1 MKTVSVAKAQSDIEA
16 VLDSAQNGSIV
27 VTRAGRP
34 SAVIVGV
41 ESYDAEDLALACSPS
56 FWQLIESRR
65 KGRSIPL
72 SQVKRR
78 LDAREQRES
87 GRPVKNNRK
96 GPRKPHG
103 SRA

>member
-1 MKTVSVAKAQSDIEA
+1 MRTVSVAKARSNIEA
-16 VLDSAQNGSIV
+16 VLDSAQNERIV

-41 ESYDAEDLALACSPS
+41 ESYDAEDLAIACSPA
-56 FWQLIESRR
+56 FWQMFESRR

-78 LDAREQRES
+78 LDARERREA

-96 GPRKPHG
+96 GPGKPNR

>member
-1 MKTVSVAKAQSDIEA
+1 MKTVSVAKARSDIDA
-16 VLDSAQNGSIV
+16 VLDSAQNERIV

-41 ESYDAEDLALACSPS
+41 ESYDGEDLALACSPA
-56 FWQLIESRR
+56 FWQMIESRR
-65 KGRSIPL
+65 KGRLIPL

-78 LDAREQRES
+78 LDVRERKEAGS
-87 GRPVKNNRK
+87 LAKNNRK